1 MFKLPK
7 PVLAIALLASM
18 TAGASYAENYQIG
31 TAATAIQIAGWDID
45 IRPDGKGLPVGSG
58 NAING
63 EEGYEIFCA
72 SCHGVFGEGDNE
84 VRLTAHSPSQHP
96 FH

>member
-45 IRPDGKGLPVGSG
+45 IRQTAKAFLSVVVTRLMVRKATKSSVLRAMASLVKGRAVGQFSWW
-58 NAING
+58 
-63 EEGYEIFCA
+63 
-72 SCHGVFGEGDNE
+72 
-84 VRLTAHSPSQHP
+84 
-96 FH
+96 